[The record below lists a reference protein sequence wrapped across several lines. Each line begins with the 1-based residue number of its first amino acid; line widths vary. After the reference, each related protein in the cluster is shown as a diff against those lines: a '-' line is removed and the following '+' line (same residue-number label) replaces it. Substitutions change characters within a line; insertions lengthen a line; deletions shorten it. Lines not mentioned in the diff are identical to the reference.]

1 MDLSGLLLCL
11 EESCPKRFY
20 RRSNVC
26 GFIGAFGS
34 AISDDDVDNG
44 LRVIS
49 HRGPDGTQAKRI
61 GQLYLASCRLAIHP
75 PYDDSP
81 LQSTGNEVLAL
92 NGEIYNFLELTATPP
107 VDTSSITDTNLLARV
122 LSIKGKTIL
131 PALQGLFAFC
141 FSDGQRVLLARDR
154 FGIKPLYYARLQKG
168 LVFASEMKALL
179 SLPGLSRELDEDV
192 ISSITIAGHNLFPGK
207 TPFRQVQSLKPGHF
221 IEYSVGEELQ
231 EKPFALIPHPPMP
244 GAGVTIEAN
253 EAAERAEELL
263 AASVSRTVQHDPH
276 PKALFFSGGLDS
288 SLLLDLARR
297 HSPVTCFVL
306 SDRSDADDL
315 IEARR
320 VTQALGVRLE
330 ERSINETELAR
341 EIVSYAW
348 HFEQPIA
355 GGAFDLFGGVAF
367 HALARSIGKD
377 YKVALC
383 GEGADELF
391 LGYHRLHM
399 QPEIFAESL
408 RNRLGA
414 ATPMVRQLLEASHLL
429 EQGPL
434 LSRAVRDLA
443 LHQGLADYHL
453 ASVDRSGMTFGL
465 EIRPAY
471 LDNELAA
478 WATSLDESALIDRNN
493 NWTKLPLRSIA
504 MRRFSQP
511 GTERVAVRRKW
522 AMPSAIELCSK
533 KMVEQL
539 NTVSPHRTKDEKN
552 NLDQILMDL
561 FVYLHVDPGCTSP
574 PDFSLFD
581 FVNDL
586 RRPGRMI

>member
-1 MDLSGLLLCL
+1 M
-11 EESCPKRFY
+11 
-20 RRSNVC
+20 C
-26 GFIGAFGS
+26 GFVGVFGS
-34 AISDDDVDNG
+34 EISADDIDNG

-49 HRGPDGTQAKRI
+49 HRGPDGTQAKRM
-61 GQLYLASCRLAIHP
+61 GQLYIASCRLAIHP

-81 LQSTGNEVLAL
+81 LQSSGNEVLAL
-92 NGEIYNFLELTATPP
+92 NGESYNLFELMASPP
-107 VDTSSITDTNLLARV
+107 VDTSSVTDTNLLARV
-122 LSIKGKTIL
+122 LSSKGKTIL
-131 PALQGLFAFC
+131 PALRGLFAFC

-179 SLPGLSRELDEDV
+179 SLPGFSRDLDEDV
-192 ISSITIAGHNLFPGK
+192 ISSITIVGHNLFPGK

-231 EKPFALIPHPPMP
+231 EKPFSLIPQAPMP
-244 GAGVTIEAN
+244 GTGLTIEAN
-253 EAAERAEELL
+253 EVAERTEELIG
-263 AASVSRTVQHDPH
+263 ASVSRTILHDPH

-288 SLLLDLARR
+288 SLLLDFARR

-320 VTQALGVRLE
+320 VTQALGVCLE
-330 ERSINETELAR
+330 ERSINEEALAR

-408 RNRLGA
+408 RNRLNT
-414 ATPMVRQLLEASHLL
+414 ATPVVRQSLEASHLL

-434 LSRAVRDLA
+434 LSQAVRDLA
-443 LHQGLADYHL
+443 LHQGLSDYHL
-453 ASVDRSGMTFGL
+453 ASVDRSGMAFGL
-465 EIRPAY
+465 EVRPAY

-478 WATSLDESALIDRNN
+478 WATSLDESVLIDRTN

-504 MRRFSQP
+504 KRRFSQP
-511 GTERVAVRRKW
+511 GTERIAVRRKW
-522 AMPSAIELCSK
+522 AMPSAIQRCS
-533 KMVEQL
+533 EQMTKHL
-539 NTVSPHRTKDEKN
+539 STKSTCCVKDEKS

-561 FVYLHVDPGCTSP
+561 FVYLHVDPGYTSP

-586 RRPGRMI
+586 RRPNRMI

>member
-1 MDLSGLLLCL
+1 MDLSGLFPCL
-11 EESCPKRFY
+11 EESSYQRFF
-20 RRSNVC
+20 RRLIVC
-26 GFIGAFGS
+26 GFIGVLGS
-34 AISDDDVDNG
+34 EISADDVENG

-49 HRGPDGTQAKRI
+49 HRGPDGVQAMWM
-61 GQLYLASCRLAIHP
+61 GQLYIASCRLAIHP
-75 PYDDSP
+75 PYDESP
-81 LQSTGNEVLAL
+81 LQYSDKEVIAL
-92 NGEIYNFLELTATPP
+92 NGEIYNLFELTASPP
-107 VDTSSITDTNLLARV
+107 VDALSVTDTNLLARV
-122 LSIKGKTIL
+122 LSDRGKTIL
-131 PALQGLFAFC
+131 PALRGLFAFC

-154 FGIKPLYYARLQKG
+154 FGIKPLYYARFQKG

-179 SLPGLSRELDEDV
+179 SLPGFSRRLDEDV
-192 ISSITIAGHNLFPGK
+192 ISSIRIVGHNLFPGK
-207 TPFRQVQSLKPGHF
+207 TPFLQVQSLTPGHY
-221 IEYSVGEELQ
+221 IECSVGEEPQ
-231 EKPFALIPHPPMP
+231 EKPFALIPQVPMA
-244 GAGVTIEAN
+244 GAGLMAEAT
-253 EAAERAEELL
+253 EAAERTEELL
-263 AASVSRTVQHDPH
+263 AASVSRAILHDPH

-297 HSPVTCFVL
+297 HAPVTCFLL

-320 VTQALGVRLE
+320 VAQALGVRLE
-330 ERSINETELAR
+330 ERSINEEDLAR

-399 QPEIFAESL
+399 RPEIFVESL
-408 RNRLGA
+408 RNRLRA
-414 ATPMVRQLLEASHLL
+414 ATPVVRQSLEASHLL

-434 LSRAVRDLA
+434 MSQAVRDLA
-443 LHQGLADYHL
+443 LHQGLSDYHL
-453 ASVDRSGMTFGL
+453 ASVDRSGMAFGL
-465 EIRPAY
+465 EVRPAY

-478 WATSLDESALIDRNN
+478 WATSLDESVLIDRNN
-493 NWTKLPLRSIA
+493 AWTKLPLRSIA
-504 MRRFSQP
+504 RRRFSQP

-522 AMPSAIELCSK
+522 AMPSAIQLCS
-533 KMVEQL
+533 EQMMGHL
-539 NTVSPHRTKDEKN
+539 SAGSTCRAKDEKS
-552 NLDQILMDL
+552 NLDEILMDL

-574 PDFSLFD
+574 PNFSLFD

-586 RRPGRMI
+586 RRPNRR

>member
-1 MDLSGLLLCL
+1 M
-11 EESCPKRFY
+11 
-20 RRSNVC
+20 C
-26 GFIGAFGS
+26 GFIGVLGS
-34 AISDDDVDNG
+34 EISSNDVENG

-49 HRGPDGTQAKRI
+49 HRGPDGVQATRM

-81 LQSTGNEVLAL
+81 LQYSGNEVIAL
-92 NGEIYNFLELTATPP
+92 NGEIYNFFELMASPP
-107 VDTSSITDTNLLARV
+107 VDTSSVTDTNLLARV

-131 PALQGLFAFC
+131 PALRGLFAFC

-154 FGIKPLYYARLQKG
+154 FGIKPLYYARFQKG
-168 LVFASEMKALL
+168 LVFASEMKAIL
-179 SLPGLSRELDEDV
+179 SLPGFSRRLDEDA
-192 ISSITIAGHNLFPGK
+192 ISSITIVGHNLFPGK
-207 TPFRQVQSLKPGHF
+207 TPFREVQSLKPGYY
-221 IEYSVGEELQ
+221 IECSVGEDPQ
-231 EKPFALIPHPPMP
+231 EKPFALIHQAPMP
-244 GAGVTIEAN
+244 GAGLTVEAN
-253 EAAERAEELL
+253 EAAERTEELL
-263 AASVSRTVQHDPH
+263 AASVSRSVLHDPH

-288 SLLLDLARR
+288 SLILDLARR

-330 ERSINETELAR
+330 ERSINEEDLAR

-377 YKVALC
+377 YKVAMC

-399 QPEIFAESL
+399 QPEIFVESL
-408 RNRLGA
+408 RNRLRK
-414 ATPMVRQLLEASHLL
+414 ATPVVRQTLETSHLL

-434 LSRAVRDLA
+434 LSQTVRDLA
-443 LHQGLADYHL
+443 LHQGLSDYHL
-453 ASVDRSGMTFGL
+453 ASVDRSGMAFGL

-471 LDNELAA
+471 LDNDLAA
-478 WATSLDESALIDRNN
+478 WATSLDESVLIDRTN
-493 NWTKLPLRSIA
+493 NWTKLPLRTIA
-504 MRRFSQP
+504 RRRFSQP
-511 GTERVAVRRKW
+511 GTERVAMRRKW
-522 AMPSAIELCSK
+522 AMPAAIQLCS
-533 KMVEQL
+533 EQMMENL
-539 NTVSPHRTKDEKN
+539 SARSVCHARDERST
-552 NLDQILMDL
+552 LDEILMDL

-574 PDFSLFD
+574 PEFSLFD

-586 RRPGRMI
+586 RRPNRMI